1 MSSKKVIALG
11 NLPKGPIASVLGED
25 FEFVTNPTTADIET
39 AVAAIARAEFLV
51 DEDFLVKARN
61 LNVVARTG
69 VGVDR
74 VDIEVATKLGISVL
88 ITPGANSAAVA
99 EGTMAQLLAVAKRL
113 RELTDLVR
121 ESNWANRESYKLLD
135 LDGSTLGLVGF
146 GRIGKKVA
154 ELAEAF
160 GMKILAFD
168 PFAEVPEEY
177 SVGSLTELLSQSN
190 FLSIHVPLTDETRD
204 LVSAAELALLPA
216 GAVVVNC
223 SRGGIVNLDAAY
235 DALKSGQ
242 LHGLGL
248 DSFDPEPAVWH
259 KVFDLPNVVLTPHV
273 MGLSERAKLRTFEH
287 AAQAV
292 KDFLEGRNTFTSVNP
307 QVERR

>member
-1 MSSKKVIALG
+1 MTVRKVIALG
-11 NLPKGPIASVLGED
+11 NLPKEPIASVLGENFD
-25 FEFVTNPTTADIET
+25 FVTEPSETDMETAD
-39 AVAAIARAEFLV
+39 AAIVRAEFLV
-51 DEDFLVKARN
+51 DERFLTSARN
-61 LNVVARTG
+61 LKVIARTG

-74 VDIEVATKLGISVL
+74 VDVAAATKLGVSVL
-88 ITPGANSAAVA
+88 ITPGANSSAVA
-99 EGTMAQLLAVAKRL
+99 EGTIAQMLAVAKRL
-113 RELTDLVR
+113 SELTELVR
-121 ESNWANRESYKLLD
+121 DSNWSHRENYKLLD
-135 LDGSTLGLVGF
+135 LEGSTLGLVGF
-146 GRIGKKVA
+146 GRIGKRVA

-160 GMKILAFD
+160 GMKVLAFD
-168 PFAEVPEEY
+168 PFAEVPEMY
-177 SVGSLTELLSQSN
+177 SVRSLQDLLSKSN

-204 LVSAAELALLPA
+204 LISAKEINLLPA
-216 GAVVVNC
+216 GSVVVNC

-235 DALKSGQ
+235 EAVVSGQ

-287 AAQAV
+287 AAQAIR
-292 KDFLEGRNTFTSVNP
+292 DFFEGKTTFTSVNP